1 MPYIERHITR
11 SHELAAAITG
21 IMTRRNLTLEET
33 AQGAAVSLAS
43 VRLMIEPNRRLK
55 KRVTKVDG
63 AKIIAYISETD
74 KEEFEVSQKA
84 GIDFYLRPGS
94 DGSPDEIIQLL

>member
-1 MPYIERHITR
+1 MPNIERHITR

-21 IMTRRNLTLEET
+21 IMARRNLTLKET

-43 VRLMIEPNRRLK
+43 VRLMIEPNRHLK
-55 KRVTKVDG
+55 KRIAKING
-63 AKIIAYISETD
+63 AKVIEFISETD
-74 KEEFEVSQKA
+74 EEEFEVSQKA